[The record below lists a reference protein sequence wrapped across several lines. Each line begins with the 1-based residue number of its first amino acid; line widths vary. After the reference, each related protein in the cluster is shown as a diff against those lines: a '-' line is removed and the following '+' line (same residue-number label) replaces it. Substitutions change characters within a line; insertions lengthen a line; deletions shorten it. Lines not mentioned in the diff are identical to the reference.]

1 MMRKTMAAILTLCLA
16 LLFVCGAGA
25 EEGLGLFGKLAGYEG
40 ADPRLKTMAGVAG
53 PVGCMFVTDEGVNV
67 VIDQAYYE
75 GDRVYVSY
83 RLTGDVTQ
91 VELHEGAPE
100 KTDWGTVYEGEIAA
114 EKWSNDDPELQKAV
128 EWLDGKGRRWTYS
141 VHTAVTDCMA
151 LDDESWL
158 SIVAGE
164 EKYRADGSV
173 IGWKECLI
181 PYEQCEDTVT
191 FNLVVSCNRETLF
204 QDGNTLKRKY
214 ERGEKIYIPFSL
226 DRNDSFQYLYGSAEA
241 EDREISADL
250 SVGRVD
256 MKGVLC
262 LDSEEQAKGWA
273 VRDPGTDLIL
283 GWNLYQDGRRI
294 CAAGEQEVFA
304 AGTGKIIF
312 ELRYPL
318 AEGVDGL
325 TLVPEYEK
333 SGEHPEEAVAVG
345 PNAEE

>member
-1 MMRKTMAAILTLCLA
+1 MMKKTLAAALTLCLA
-16 LLFVCGAGA
+16 LLFACGAGA
-25 EEGLGLFGKLAGYEG
+25 DGMGIFERLAGYED
-40 ADPRLKTMAGVAG
+40 ADGRLKTMAGVAG
-53 PVGCMFVTDEGVNV
+53 PVGVMTVTDNGVTV

-83 RLTGDVTQ
+83 RLTGDVTR
-91 VELHEGAPE
+91 VEFHEGAPE
-100 KTDWGTVYEGEIAA
+100 PIAWGTVYEGEIAA
-114 EKWSNDDPELQKAV
+114 EKWSNDDPELQKAL
-128 EWLDGKGRRWTYS
+128 EWLDGKGQRWTES
-141 VHTAVTDCMA
+141 THTAVTDCMA

-158 SIVAGE
+158 SIVAGD
-164 EKYRADGSV
+164 EKYRPDGSV

-214 ERGEKIYIPFSL
+214 DRGERIYIPFSL
-226 DRNDSFQYLYGSAEA
+226 NRQESFLYLYGKGKMEA
-241 EDREISADL
+241 YEVQADL
-250 SVGRVD
+250 NVGRVD
-256 MKGVLC
+256 MKGVLS
-262 LDSEEQAKGWA
+262 LASEEQAEGWA
-273 VRDPGTDLIL
+273 TRDPGTDLIL
-283 GWNLYQDGRRI
+283 GWNLYRNGQRI

-304 AGTGKIIF
+304 AGTGTILF

-318 AEGVDGL
+318 AEGIDGL

-333 SGEHPEEAVAVG
+333 SGEHPEEAVAIG

>member
-1 MMRKTMAAILTLCLA
+1 MRRKTLAAVLAACLA

-40 ADPRLKTMAGVAG
+40 ADPRLTTMAGVAG
-53 PVGCMFVTDEGVNV
+53 PVGVIFVTDEGVTV

-83 RLTGDVTQ
+83 RLTGDVTR
-91 VELHEGAPE
+91 VELHEGEPDE
-100 KTDWGTVYEGEIAA
+100 DGWVTIYEGEIAA
-114 EKWSNDDPELQKAV
+114 EKWSNDDPELQKAI
-128 EWLDGKGRRWTYS
+128 EWLDGKGQRWTFS
-141 VHTAVTDCMA
+141 THTAVTDCMA

-164 EKYRADGSV
+164 EHYRADGSV

-181 PYEQCEDTVT
+181 PYEQCEDTLT
-191 FNLVVSCNRETLF
+191 FNLVVSCGRETLF
-204 QDGNTLKRKY
+204 QDGNTLKRIY

-226 DRNDSFQYLYGSAEA
+226 NRNDRFRYLYGSARTEKWEA
-241 EDREISADL
+241 SADL
-250 SVGRVD
+250 SVGTVD
-256 MKGVLC
+256 MKGVLS
-262 LDSEEQAKGWA
+262 LASEEQAKGWA
-273 VRDPGTDLIL
+273 TRDPGTDLLL
-283 GWNLYQDGRRI
+283 GWNLYQYGQPVCRV
-294 CAAGEQEVFA
+294 GEQEVFA
-304 AGTGKIIF
+304 AGTGEIFF

-333 SGEHPEEAVAVG
+333 SGEHPQEAVAVG

>member
-1 MMRKTMAAILTLCLA
+1 MRRKTLAALTLCLA
-16 LLFVCGAGA
+16 LPFICGAGA
-25 EEGLGLFGKLAGYEG
+25 EEGLGLFGKLSRYEG
-40 ADPRLKTMAGVAG
+40 ADPRLTTMAAVAG
-53 PVGCMFVTDEGVNV
+53 PAGSMTVTDEGVTV

-83 RLTGDVTQ
+83 RLTGDVTR

-100 KTDWGTVYEGEIAA
+100 PTAWGTVYEGETAS
-114 EKWSNDDPELQKAV
+114 EKWSNDDPELQKAL
-128 EWLDGKGRRWTYS
+128 EWLDGKSRRWTYS

-158 SIVAGE
+158 SIVAGDE
-164 EKYRADGSV
+164 QYRADGSV

-214 ERGEKIYIPFSL
+214 DRGERIYIPFSL
-226 DRNDSFQYLYGSAEA
+226 NRYDSFRYLYGSARTEDWEA
-241 EDREISADL
+241 DADL

-262 LDSEEQAKGWA
+262 LTSEEQTKGWA
-273 VRDPGTDLIL
+273 TRDPETDLIL
-283 GWNLYQDGRRI
+283 GWNLYQDGQRI

-304 AGTGKIIF
+304 ARTGKILF

-318 AEGVDGL
+318 AEGVNGL

-333 SGEHPEEAVAVG
+333 SGEHPEEAVAMG
-345 PNAEE
+345 PAAEE